1 MKTLLFAIFLV
12 MAGCEQPQESAFS
25 SRSNANPG
33 QDMPS
38 KWSSSVFPLRIN
50 ISDSFDSSEGQ
61 AIRDMANEWTNS
73 VNGVVDF
80 MDSNYTTQEKNSALS
95 DYEDGV
101 IGVYK
106 LYSWPSELPQSALA
120 VTQVI
125 GVRKSDYIQIIHAD
139 ILVNYQNYAFTT
151 NHSWGYDL
159 QTIILHEMGH
169 LLGLYH
175 DGNSTNDSVM
185 YESITRYTDNRSPK
199 ERDIQNIENK
209 YGVHRSGSNYRSLA
223 GSTISS
229 QDTQEYSDK
238 VNEEKVV
245 IQYQVMADG
254 SEKRNIKVLE

>member
-1 MKTLLFAIFLV
+1 MKTVIFALILAA
-12 MAGCEQPQESAFS
+12 AGCQQPQETAFS

-33 QDMPS
+33 QDLPS

-61 AIRDMANEWTNS
+61 AIRDMANEWSNS

-80 MDSNYTTQEKNSALS
+80 MDPNYTVSEKNSSLS
-95 DYEDGV
+95 EYEDGV

-106 LYSWPSELPQSALA
+106 LYSWPDELPQTALA

-125 GVRKSDYIQIIHAD
+125 GVRKSGYIQILHAD
-139 ILVNYQNYAFTT
+139 ILVNYQNYSFTT
-151 NHSWGYDL
+151 DHTWGYDL

-209 YGVHRSGSNYRSLA
+209 YGIQRSGSNYRSLA
-223 GSTISS
+223 GRTISP
-229 QDTQEYSDK
+229 QDSQEYSDK

-254 SEKRNIKVLE
+254 SEKRKIKVLE